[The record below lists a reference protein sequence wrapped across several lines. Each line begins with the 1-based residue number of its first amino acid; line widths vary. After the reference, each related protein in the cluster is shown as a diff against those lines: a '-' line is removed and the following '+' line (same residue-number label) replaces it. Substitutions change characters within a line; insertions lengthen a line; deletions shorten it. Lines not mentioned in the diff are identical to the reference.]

1 MPRVNRDL
9 QRRMAARRERERRR
23 PAERR
28 YRFASGEPTRVAEE
42 SVLDD
47 ETLDGAPQPEAHSR
61 AVARQAGAAATSAAV
76 RSSGVR
82 SAPRPFSAYR
92 DEYRYVLGDLRRV
105 AVVVG
110 SLLLVLI
117 VLSLVLPR

>member
-23 PAERR
+23 PTERR
-28 YRFASGEPTRVAEE
+28 YRFASGEPPRVAEE

-47 ETLDGAPQPEAHSR
+47 ETLDRAPHAEADSR
-61 AVARQAGAAATSAAV
+61 GVARQAGPAATSAPV
-76 RSSGVR
+76 RSPGVR
-82 SAPRPFSAYR
+82 PAPRPFSAYR

-105 AVVVG
+105 ALVIG

-117 VLSLVLPR
+117 VLALVLPR